1 MMKKKL
7 DKYTVLTRVF
17 VLIALILLIA
27 GTAFLF
33 GDFSDGKGVIFSI
46 AFSVL
51 GVSFVFGLTNAH
63 VGIKLFLPLI
73 IGLLSLA
80 YTIISMKGSVNSA
93 LELFYYTLFYG
104 GISAVSVSVGTV
116 INLIVR
122 AIAKAVKRKKQN

>member
-1 MMKKKL
+1 MEA
-7 DKYTVLTRVF
+7 KYNKHTFFTRV
-17 VLIALILLIA
+17 LILFALVLLTL

-80 YTIISMKGSVNSA
+80 YTIVSMKETVNSA
-93 LELFYYTLFYG
+93 LELFYFTLFYG
-104 GISAVSVSVGTV
+104 GISAVSVGVSTV